1 MMTVTIISS
10 PKCNL
15 HNMGDEHPEQPA
27 RLHQI
32 NDQLIASGL
41 EYVVHFANSAKIE
54 LATIKLAHDSEF
66 VDKVISSAPQKEG
79 ECVFIDE
86 DTVLMS
92 KSLDAVLHSAGA
104 VKDAVDLI
112 QAGNT
117 QSAFCS
123 VRPPGHHA
131 GYANSSG
138 FCIFNNVAIGAKYA
152 LDVIGLQR
160 VAIVD
165 FDVHHGD
172 GTQDIVAADDRI
184 MFCSSFQHPF
194 YPFSG
199 HEPTR
204 EGILNV
210 PIPAGTSG
218 GEYRQLVAHWFAALD
233 KFKPD
238 LIFISAGFD
247 AHAEDEMAYLR
258 LVENDYVWLTEQIKA
273 IADKHCE
280 GHIISVLEGG
290 YALSALARSVVAHL
304 KTLAR

>member
-1 MMTVTIISS
+1 
-10 PKCNL
+10 
-15 HNMGDEHPEQPA
+15 MGNDHPEQPA

-32 NDQLIASGL
+32 SDQLISSGL
-41 EYVVHFANSAKIE
+41 EYVVHFANAQKID
-54 LATIKLAHDSEF
+54 THTVKLAHESDF
-66 VDKVISSAPQKEG
+66 VDRVIDSAPQKEG
-79 ECVFIDE
+79 ERVFIDE

-112 QAGNT
+112 QAGKT

-138 FCIFNNVAIGAKYA
+138 FCVFNNVAIGAKYA
-152 LDVIGLQR
+152 LDVIGLKR
-160 VAIVD
+160 VAIID
-165 FDVHHGD
+165 FDVHHGN
-172 GTQDIVAADDRI
+172 GTQDIVESDERI

-199 HEPTR
+199 SEPSR

-210 PIPAGTSG
+210 PIAAGTAG
-218 GEYRQLVAHWFAALD
+218 EEYRQLVKHWFDALD
-233 KFKPD
+233 AFKPE

-247 AHAEDEMAYLR
+247 AHAEDEMGYLR
-258 LVENDYVWLTEQIKA
+258 LVENDYVWLTEQIKT
-273 IADKHCE
+273 IADKHCK

-304 KTLAR
+304 KTLAG

>member
-1 MMTVTIISS
+1 MTVTIISS

-15 HNMGDEHPEQPA
+15 HNMGNDHPEQSA

-32 NDQLIASGL
+32 NDQLISSGL
-41 EYVVHFANSAKIE
+41 EYVVHFANAKKID
-54 LATIKLAHDSEF
+54 LNTIMLAHDPDF
-66 VDKVISSAPQKEG
+66 VNGVISSAPINDG
-79 ECVFIDE
+79 
-86 DTVLMS
+86 DTVMIDQDTMLMS

-112 QAGNT
+112 HAGNT

-131 GYANSSG
+131 GYAHSSG
-138 FCIFNNVAIGAKYA
+138 FCVFNNVAIGAKYA
-152 LDVIGLQR
+152 LDVLGLDR

-172 GTQDIVAADDRI
+172 GTQDIINGDSRI

-199 HEPTR
+199 EAPAR

-210 PIPAGTSG
+210 PVDAGTSG
-218 GEYRQLVAHWFAALD
+218 AQYRKLVAHWFDALD
-233 KFKPD
+233 TFKPQ
-238 LIFISAGFD
+238 LIFVSAGFD
-247 AHAEDEMAYLR
+247 AHAEDEMSYLR
-258 LVENDYVWLTEQIKA
+258 LVEDDYVWLTQQIKQV
-273 IADKHCE
+273 ADKHCD
-280 GHIISVLEGG
+280 GHIVSVLEGG
-290 YALSALARSVVAHL
+290 YALSALGRSVVAHI
-304 KTLAR
+304 KALAS

>member
-1 MMTVTIISS
+1 MTVTIISS

-15 HNMGDEHPEQPA
+15 HNMGGDHPEQPA

-32 NDQLIASGL
+32 SDQLIASGL
-41 EYVVHFANSAKIE
+41 EYIVHFVNAQKIDTP
-54 LATIKLAHDSEF
+54 TIKLAHDSKF
-66 VDKVISSAPQKEG
+66 VENVILSAPKKDG
-79 ECVFIDE
+79 EKVFIDE

-112 QAGNT
+112 QAGKT

-131 GYANSSG
+131 GYASSAG
-138 FCIFNNVAIGAKYA
+138 FCVFNNVAIGAKYA
-152 LDVIGLQR
+152 LDVIGLKR
-160 VAIVD
+160 VAIID
-165 FDVHHGD
+165 FDVHHGN
-172 GTQDIVAADDRI
+172 GTQDIVESDERI

-199 HEPTR
+199 HKPTR

-210 PIPAGTSG
+210 PIAAGTAG
-218 GEYRQLVAHWFAALD
+218 KEYRELVAHWFKALD
-233 KFKPD
+233 DFKPD

-247 AHAEDEMAYLR
+247 AHAEDEIAYLR
-258 LVENDYVWLTEQIKA
+258 LVESDFVWLTEQIKA
-273 IADKHCE
+273 IADTHCK

-304 KTLAR
+304 KILAS